1 MERRL
6 VRSVNDRM
14 LGGVCGGLGEY
25 LGIDSTFVRIFFFI
39 LMFGAGSGF
48 WIYLLLWILIP
59 EEGTEPS
66 RDFGERMRGV
76 GEDFTSA
83 VSRPHP
89 KSSLIV
95 GTGLILLG
103 FFWLVDQLNISWLWW
118 WDFDVLWPVL
128 LIVAGGVLLYRW
140 FGERRS

>member
-1 MERRL
+1 
-6 VRSVNDRM
+6 
-14 LGGVCGGLGEY
+14 
-25 LGIDSTFVRIFFFI
+25 VRIFFFI

-59 EEGTEPS
+59 EEDATES
-66 RDFGERMRGV
+66 QDFSERMRGV
-76 GEDFTSA
+76 GDDFASA
-83 VSRPHP
+83 VSQPHP

-95 GTGLILLG
+95 GAGLILLG
-103 FFWLVDQLNISWLWW
+103 FFWMVEQLNIRWLWW

-140 FGERRS
+140 FSERSS